1 MSDAPTATPSPEAG
15 TQSPGDLAR
24 VLSEGAQERHLAAKA
39 TDEVLLPEDL
49 LPGTREEQMSLREGL
64 RRTGVTTFAVLAVIV
79 ALDNLQSS
87 GLSVLVLV
95 LTLSAFSMVGPVLTL
110 SLIHI

>member
-1 MSDAPTATPSPEAG
+1 MSDDASSATPSPLAATE
-15 TQSPGDLAR
+15 SPGDLAR

-79 ALDNLQSS
+79 ALDNLQTSA
-87 GLSVLVLV
+87 LSVLAPNLQSSVHV
-95 LTLSAFSMVGPVLTL
+95 SSGVIVFVAGIS
-110 SLIHI
+110 